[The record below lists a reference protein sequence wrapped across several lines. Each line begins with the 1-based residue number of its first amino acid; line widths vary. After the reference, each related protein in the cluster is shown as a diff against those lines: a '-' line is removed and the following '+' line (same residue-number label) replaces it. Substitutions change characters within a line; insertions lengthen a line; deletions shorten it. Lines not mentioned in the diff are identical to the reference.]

1 MGRIPFSGGRPAAYP
16 VHRVRLAS
24 HPVTMDSEKE
34 QKSMKYNLTDSQKEL
49 LRWLVQQI
57 RDSRLAEEFY
67 VLWAQQRGE
76 ICDFPGD
83 HPEITRG
90 MLDALADAGLILCDA
105 NLAMSH

>member
-1 MGRIPFSGGRPAAYP
+1 
-16 VHRVRLAS
+16 
-24 HPVTMDSEKE
+24 
-34 QKSMKYNLTDSQKEL
+34 MKYNLTDSQKEL